1 MPADSRSSF
10 SLSRRAILGA
20 ASAAPVAV
28 GAKSTHAKAI
38 VDRCG
43 QWLEADAEIDRLC
56 VQWAD
61 LDHGAGD
68 ERERL
73 EARLEHLH
81 QGQARGLEGIAD
93 MKARDLRAVVGKL
106 AVVASATREDGG
118 PIHGIVTDA
127 LRVLIGEVSRKI

>member
-20 ASAAPVAV
+20 ASAAPVAM
-28 GAKSTHAKAI
+28 GAKTADARAT

-56 VQWAD
+56 VQWAN

-68 ERERL
+68 ERESL

-81 QGQARGLEGIAD
+81 QGQVRGLEGIAD
-93 MKARDLRAVVGKL
+93 MKAHDLRAVVGKL

-118 PIHGIVTDA
+118 PIHDIVIDA
-127 LRVLIGEVSRKI
+127 LRVLIGEASRKI